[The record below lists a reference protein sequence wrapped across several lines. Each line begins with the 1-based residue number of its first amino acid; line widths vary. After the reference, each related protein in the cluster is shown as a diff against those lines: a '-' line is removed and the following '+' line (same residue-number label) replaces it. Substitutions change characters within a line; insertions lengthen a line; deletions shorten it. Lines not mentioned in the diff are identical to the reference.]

1 MGFEAMEVIER
12 VYREALDSGERRLL
26 TVAADDSLEF
36 IVKSLANMLGR
47 ASGVSLLYCSDSLD
61 GFVRGEQVV
70 REFLGDI
77 VDLTVLDFD
86 MSEAAMGGTWD
97 ILVADFSHQMRAN
110 DIGRLV
116 ETVRGGGLVLFAIPR
131 LTEWLSSYL
140 KFQYKLASPPYKI
153 DDVRQMFKERFVRSH
168 GRSGINLYAPQD
180 NVIMENPRRVDYR
193 TPQFIRLDWGDKSIR
208 VTGDQAEAVEAMV
221 DTISEKGKSCMVLV
235 ANRGR
240 GKSAAL
246 GLALSHLVKKRS
258 VRDVV
263 LTAPGLEGI
272 SIVFRFLMLG
282 LDSYGIPYRKIYR
295 NGELVAVKSRGVTVF
310 YLTPT
315 SASEVDVKYKVVDE
329 AASIPINLLFRILGT
344 SKKTVYS
351 TTIHGYEGA
360 GRGFSIRFLGRLKEY
375 SDLQVRM
382 VRMETPIRYPPGD
395 PVENWLYD
403 FLLLNA
409 EPPDVD
415 EKLKPEMAEYNAV
428 EVSSVDEEWLR
439 RWYGIYVLAHYRNRP
454 NDLEYLLDS
463 PHHMARSLEYKGMP
477 IVSLH
482 IAEEGRIPSKVI
494 EEMMAGREP
503 PGHMIPHRMAIHYG
517 YKSFAKLYGWRIVR
531 IAVHPELQDRGF
543 GSKALNMVEAE
554 AKDKGADWVGAG
566 FGASP
571 SLLRFWLKNGY
582 IPVHASPRR
591 NEVSGEFSVFVV
603 KPLNRDAEKLVMGV
617 AREFKMR
624 LIDSLH
630 DVYFGMNPTIC
641 RQLMSKAQV
650 PSKLSL
656 TKSQR
661 RRLQGYLAG
670 RHTYEMASDAL
681 YRIVRNYFLRYP
693 GRSPLTGEMEDLL
706 LAKCLQG
713 KSWQLIASNFKLKRP
728 IEVFR
733 EAALRLIEFY
743 RIEGKI

>member
-1 MGFEAMEVIER
+1 MGFKVMEALER

-26 TVAADDSLEF
+26 TIAADDSLEL
-36 IVKSLANMLGR
+36 IVKSLADMLGR

-61 GFVRGEQVV
+61 GFTRGERVVRG
-70 REFLGDI
+70 FLGDT

-86 MSEAAMGGTWD
+86 MSGAAMGGTWD
-97 ILVADFSHQMRAN
+97 ILIADFSHQMRAN

-131 LTEWLSSYL
+131 LSEWFSSYL

-153 DDVRQMFKERFVRSH
+153 EDVKHVFKDRFIRSH
-168 GRSGINLYAPQD
+168 DRSGVNLYAPQD
-180 NVIMENPRRVDYR
+180 GIVMENPRRVEYR
-193 TPQFIRLDWGDKSIR
+193 TPQFIRLEWGDRSIR
-208 VTGDQAEAVEAMV
+208 VTGDQAEAIEAMV
-221 DTISEKGKSCMVLV
+221 NTMGEKGKSCMVLV

-246 GLALSHLVKKRS
+246 GLALSHLVKKRM

-282 LDSYGIPYRKIYR
+282 LDSYGIPYRRIIR

-310 YLTPT
+310 YLTPA
-315 SASEVDVKYKVVDE
+315 SASEVDVKCKIVDE
-329 AASIPINLLFRILGT
+329 AASIPINLLFKILGT
-344 SKKTVYS
+344 SRKTVYS

-375 SDLQVRM
+375 SDLRVRM

-395 PVENWLYD
+395 PVESWLYD

-409 EPPDVD
+409 EPPEAD
-415 EKLKPEMAEYNAV
+415 ESLRPEMAEYNAV
-428 EVSSVDEEWLR
+428 DVSSVGEEWLR
-439 RWYGIYVLAHYRNRP
+439 QWYGIYVLAHYRNRP

-463 PHHMARSLEYKGMP
+463 PHHMARSLEYKGTP

-517 YKSFAKLYGWRIVR
+517 CKSFAKLYGWRIVR
-531 IAVHPELQDRGF
+531 IAVHPELQGRGF
-543 GSKALNMVEAE
+543 GSRALAMVEAE
-554 AKDKGADWVGAG
+554 AREKGADWVGAG

-571 SLLRFWLKNGY
+571 PLLRFWLKNGY
-582 IPVHASPRR
+582 IPVHASPRK

-603 KPLNRDAEKLVMGV
+603 KPLKRDAEKLVMGV
-617 AREFKMR
+617 AREFKLR

-630 DVYFGMNPTIC
+630 DVYFSMNPTIC
-641 RQLMSKAQV
+641 RLLMSKAHV

-656 TKSQR
+656 TRSQR
-661 RRLQGYLAG
+661 GRLQGYLSG

-681 YRIVRNYFLRYP
+681 YKTVRNYFLRYP
-693 GRSPLTGEMEDLL
+693 GGSLLTGEMEDLL

-713 KSWQLIASNFKLKRP
+713 KSWQFIASKFKLKKP

-733 EAALRLIEFY
+733 EAALGLIEFY